1 MSEGQQSI
9 KNEADEVN
17 ESATDHQRHRTLF
30 LTRERSVIRTAFM
43 TSLYGEYT
51 YETVLTL
58 ANNDGRKAEIR
69 EHLKRMFWS
78 AFKRNNSFGFNME
91 LVQSLVAKDVDCYLA
106 WLKLMFPNLDYDNT
120 KASKYAQTLKDYL
133 QRLCK
138 KAPLSSVLSLFP
150 DTLPI
155 SVLTVRPVDDADS
168 GSSPIDEWM
177 DDVYKLSKASES
189 VYRRL
194 KELKILFK
202 GDPAKP
208 KDKELDGRIEENL
221 ASVFQMKDMFS
232 SLEPRKKRLW
242 NDLLAEM
249 ANDRNKRNRRR
260 VATQAIER
268 HDVEAITQ
276 SDVILDKEAT
286 YQDVVNPDQEV
297 ISQESSSVD
306 QDMSSQDTETDD

>member
-1 MSEGQQSI
+1 
-9 KNEADEVN
+9 
-17 ESATDHQRHRTLF
+17 
-30 LTRERSVIRTAFM
+30 
-43 TSLYGEYT
+43 
-51 YETVLTL
+51 
-58 ANNDGRKAEIR
+58 
-69 EHLKRMFWS
+69 
-78 AFKRNNSFGFNME
+78 
-91 LVQSLVAKDVDCYLA
+91 
-106 WLKLMFPNLDYDNT
+106 MFPNLDYDNT
-120 KASKYAQTLKDYL
+120 KAFKYAQTLKDYL

-138 KAPLSSVLSLFP
+138 KAPLSGVLSLFP

-168 GSSPIDEWM
+168 GSSPIDELM
-177 DDVYKLSKASES
+177 CYVHQLSKASAS
-189 VYRRL
+189 VNRRL
-194 KELKILFK
+194 EELKTLFK

-221 ASVFQMKDMFS
+221 ASVFQMKDLLS
-232 SLEPRKKRLW
+232 SVEPRKKRLW

-249 ANDRNKRNRRR
+249 ANDLSKRNRRR
-260 VATQAIER
+260 VVTQAIER

-306 QDMSSQDTETDD
+306 LAISSQDTETDD

>member
-1 MSEGQQSI
+1 
-9 KNEADEVN
+9 
-17 ESATDHQRHRTLF
+17 
-30 LTRERSVIRTAFM
+30 
-43 TSLYGEYT
+43 
-51 YETVLTL
+51 
-58 ANNDGRKAEIR
+58 
-69 EHLKRMFWS
+69 
-78 AFKRNNSFGFNME
+78 
-91 LVQSLVAKDVDCYLA
+91 
-106 WLKLMFPNLDYDNT
+106 MFPNLDYDNT
-120 KASKYAQTLKDYL
+120 KAFKYAQTLKDYL

-138 KAPLSSVLSLFP
+138 KAPLSGVLSLFP

-168 GSSPIDEWM
+168 GSSPIDELM
-177 DDVYKLSKASES
+177 CDVHQLSMASES
-189 VYRRL
+189 VNRRL
-194 KELKILFK
+194 EELKTLFK

-208 KDKELDGRIEENL
+208 KDKELDRRIEENL
-221 ASVFQMKDMFS
+221 VSVFQMKDLLS
-232 SLEPRKKRLW
+232 SVEPRKKRLW

-249 ANDRNKRNRRR
+249 ANDLNKRNRRR

-286 YQDVVNPDQEV
+286 YQEDVNPDQEV

>member
-1 MSEGQQSI
+1 
-9 KNEADEVN
+9 
-17 ESATDHQRHRTLF
+17 
-30 LTRERSVIRTAFM
+30 
-43 TSLYGEYT
+43 
-51 YETVLTL
+51 
-58 ANNDGRKAEIR
+58 
-69 EHLKRMFWS
+69 
-78 AFKRNNSFGFNME
+78 
-91 LVQSLVAKDVDCYLA
+91 
-106 WLKLMFPNLDYDNT
+106 MFPNLDYDKT

-138 KAPLSSVLSLFP
+138 KAPLSGVLSLFP

-168 GSSPIDEWM
+168 GSPIDEWM
-177 DDVYKLSKASES
+177 GDVYKLSKASES

-194 KELKILFK
+194 EELKTLLK

-221 ASVFQMKDMFS
+221 ASVFQMKDLFS

-249 ANDRNKRNRRR
+249 ANDLNKRNRRR

-276 SDVILDKEAT
+276 GDVILDKEAT

-297 ISQESSSVD
+297 T
-306 QDMSSQDTETDD
+306 SQDVES